1 MPKWYNSGTLA
12 YQNSISKFRKRC
24 NKLCSGTKTIFTAV
38 ILKKSR
44 KYDIAR
50 DDVTIDVDVWTKANG
65 DGTDISVATA
75 SNIADLIEI
84 AFNNLNSPQ
93 ETFLPTFF
101 IENIQ
106 EVEDADKD
114 ITHIAVEITAQNYE
128 RS

>member
-1 MPKWYNSGTLA
+1 MTSNGLRKLVKTTLLSA
-12 YQNSISKFRKRC
+12 CASVYYKKADKDAMYPHVTFN
-24 NKLCSGTKTIFTAV
+24 
-38 ILKKSR
+38 LKKSR

-65 DGTDISVATA
+65 DGTDISVVTA
-75 SNIADLIEI
+75 FNIADLIEI

-114 ITHIAVEITAQNYE
+114 ITHIAVEITAQTYE

>member
-1 MPKWYNSGTLA
+1 MTSNGLRKLVKSTLLSA
-12 YQNSISKFRKRC
+12 CARVYYKKADKGAMYPHTTFMLR
-24 NKLCSGTKTIFTAV
+24 
-38 ILKKSR
+38 KSR
-44 KYDIAR
+44 KYDAAR
-50 DDVTIDVDVWTKANG
+50 DDVTIDVDVWTKASG
-65 DGTDISVATA
+65 DGTDTSVVEAF
-75 SNIADLIEI
+75 NIADAIEA
-84 AFNNLNSPQ
+84 AFNNLNTPQ